1 MAKLV
6 QYLISTILIV
16 PYVLSHIAPRREDL
30 WVFGADKGDSFTGN
44 PKYEFL
50 YVSNNVERI
59 TAVWITD
66 DPDVEEELRARGYSV
81 RRRSTVG
88 AKVVTL
94 RAGVAFLSHELR
106 DVVWWCTGGAT
117 IVQLWHGVSFKEKG
131 WITREKQGT
140 SILPVKLFKQ
150 YVILNYDYFITTS
163 DNLEALHREAFWVP
177 PERILPLGYPRH
189 DVLFDEIPGED
200 LGFQDGYDRWTTG
213 GDDTQVLYLPTWR
226 DTGAD
231 PLTDNDMDLDRLDEL
246 LSEWDARLLIK
257 LHPYTDRGDASAS
270 GYDNIE
276 IATDNFDIYPVLRN
290 TDLLITD
297 YSSVFSDFL
306 ILDRPLVFYAYDY
319 DEFRRRNRELYF
331 DYSEFTPGP
340 ICRDS
345 EELYEQLQLALV
357 ESEDASRHD
366 RREIREYFFDN
377 VDARSSERVADYFLP
392 RVRS

>member
-231 PLTDNDMDLDRLDEL
+231 RDGDVLTELSFTYTGSFDALVDYLDGFHVLELDVEEAPLEQ
-246 LSEWDARLLIK
+246 
-257 LHPYTDRGDASAS
+257 
-270 GYDNIE
+270 
-276 IATDNFDIYPVLRN
+276 
-290 TDLLITD
+290 
-297 YSSVFSDFL
+297 VFMRF
-306 ILDRPLVFYAYDY
+306 Y
-319 DEFRRRNRELYF
+319 DEDAAPGGSADRENAGG
-331 DYSEFTPGP
+331 D
-340 ICRDS
+340 
-345 EELYEQLQLALV
+345 V
-357 ESEDASRHD
+357 
-366 RREIREYFFDN
+366 
-377 VDARSSERVADYFLP
+377 
-392 RVRS
+392 